1 MTSRTPLT
9 AQFFDQKGALLEA
22 VGAFLREGLIAGQP
36 AIVIATEAHREAIVT
51 YLTAQDIDVDGARR
65 MGDLVLLD
73 ADETL
78 ALFMVDSIPNA
89 ELFKHQVA
97 TLLGQNTRGS
107 RLPTRAYTNMMDVL
121 WARGRHE
128 AAVRVEVLWGELSTT
143 GAFSVQ
149 CVYSMGN
156 FYKQSVAPTRA

>member
-1 MTSRTPLT
+1 
-9 AQFFDQKGALLEA
+9 
-22 VGAFLREGLIAGQP
+22 
-36 AIVIATEAHREAIVT
+36 
-51 YLTAQDIDVDGARR
+51 
-65 MGDLVLLD
+65 
-73 ADETL
+73 
-78 ALFMVDSIPNA
+78 MVDNIPNA

-97 TLLGQNTRGS
+97 TVLGQNAGGS

-121 WARGRHE
+121 WARGQHE